1 MKWFKWLRK
10 PKTDEHGDVPPDDS
24 KIITLVSAN
33 QGVRTARNEVA
44 THPLTTLVEPKDA
57 LLRFARDYLLAS
69 GARVR
74 VEDTD
79 VLSAT
84 LADGRHVRYT
94 TSLVRA
100 RNEEDTDLLVQGGT
114 TLAELLDEC
123 ASRSRIVSLKLWET
137 ANPEVIAEAALA
149 APLPRCVGCRT
160 SAASQDTARSH
171 GTDGAAG
178 GTMAGLQYCERCPWR
193 EGKTILD
200 GFGPITR
207 SRERRR
213 YDGRSMEL
221 TFHIVSTDRSGR
233 HDEWKRIAFDLA
245 GGHEIALL
253 SLESVL
259 RMETD
264 SEFLFGY
271 EATAL
276 LDQGINYGQ
285 ILLSDAANALA
296 KFLRLRDAEDYQR
309 RVDDISTTYDRLLRE
324 RAPEQDVIQD
334 AFQRELTRLADAYTV
349 DIDVQLDSIAIITS
363 RIAEVEL
370 RDKAGRVIPVQ
381 VDIGRGC
388 LLPLHCDICGET
400 LQTGRCCSRGHLVCA
415 ACTFTENLA
424 ATPGSGCSLC
434 AEAHEGEPRPAPQK
448 TMPIQ
453 PATKSGKLAQGERL
467 RVEDLD
473 AMTAETWH
481 LFVTWLLERMGY
493 ASERSELGETSS
505 RFFGQ
510 QDDQQFAACAL
521 RLPKGVAVGAVEVQN
536 VAALRAGNPDLVALL
551 VSTTPASAD
560 ASALAEQL
568 GVTIIERVSL
578 VTWLERLEAAHTLE
592 IEAEAQAAEERALHA
607 DMARTRLLAE
617 LDQIEG
623 ALARAVNSRK
633 AGSRAALL
641 EAVEAISSAVTIST
655 QAFLAWETLA
665 ADWNASFGDHEG
677 RDGSLLI
684 TAESASFDEIDDRA
698 GHLAE
703 VILRALV
710 QIQST
715 PGTGELGYTAW
726 RKAVMEELL
735 ARCEVMRR
743 RISIVDPS
751 RWQVY
756 AEARDTHELQEAEEA
771 ATQASYAR
779 GRAEKALTQ
788 LQTRAR
794 IAVIK

>member
-10 PKTDEHGDVPPDDS
+10 PKTDEHGDVPPEDS
-24 KIITLVSAN
+24 KVITLVSAN
-33 QGVRTARNEVA
+33 QGARTARTEVA

-84 LADGRHVRYT
+84 LADGHQVRYT

-137 ANPEVIAEAALA
+137 GSPEVIAEAALA
-149 APLPRCVGCRT
+149 APLPRCAGCRT
-160 SAASQDTARSH
+160 STASQDTARSR

-193 EGKTILD
+193 EGKTVLD

-207 SRERRR
+207 SRELRR

-245 GGHEIALL
+245 GGHKIALL

-264 SEFLFGY
+264 SEFLFGH

-276 LDQGINYGQ
+276 IDQGINYGQ
-285 ILLSDAANALA
+285 MLLRDAASALA

-324 RAPEQDVIQD
+324 RAPEQDAIQD

-363 RIAEVEL
+363 RIAEIEL
-370 RDKAGRVIPVQ
+370 RDKAGRVISVQ
-381 VDIGRGC
+381 VDIGRSC
-388 LLPLHCDICGET
+388 LLPLHCDICGEA
-400 LQTGRCCSRGHLVCA
+400 LQTGRCCYRGHLVCA

-434 AEAHEGEPRPAPQK
+434 AEALAGEPRPAPPK
-448 TMPIQ
+448 TMPIH
-453 PATKSGKLAQGERL
+453 PATKSGKLTQGDRL
-467 RVEDLD
+467 HVEDLD
-473 AMTAETWH
+473 TMTAETWQ

-493 ASERSELGETSS
+493 TSERSELSETSS

-510 QDDQQFAACAL
+510 QDDHQFAACAL
-521 RLPKGVAVGAVEVQN
+521 RLPKGVTVGAVEVQN

-551 VSTTPASAD
+551 LSTAPASTE

-568 GVTIIERVSL
+568 GVTIIERASL
-578 VTWLERLEAAHTLE
+578 ATWLERLEAAHTLE

-607 DMARTRLLAE
+607 NMTRTRLLAE
-617 LDQIEG
+617 LDQIES

-641 EAVEAISSAVTIST
+641 ESVEAISSAITIST
-655 QAFLAWETLA
+655 QGFLAWETLA

-684 TAESASFDEIDDRA
+684 TAESAFFDEIDDRA

-703 VILRALV
+703 VILQTLV

-743 RISIVDPS
+743 RISIVVPS

-756 AEARDTHELQEAEEA
+756 AEARDTHKLQEAEEA
-771 ATQASYAR
+771 ETQASYAR